1 MAKKRGGSLADV
13 FLSLPWILRV
23 LVAIF
28 FDFVLGII
36 RLIDGLMQGNIVKIL
51 LGILWIFYGL
61 GIGWILDIICVLLN
75 RRPFFF

>member
-1 MAKKRGGSLADV
+1 MAKKNGSSLANV
-13 FLSLPWILRV
+13 FLSLPWILQV

-36 RLIDGLMQGNIVKIL
+36 RLIDGCMQGDILKIL

-61 GIGWILDIICVLLN
+61 GIGWILDIICVLLKK
-75 RRPFFF
+75 RPFFF

>member
-51 LGILWIFYGL
+51 LGIL
-61 GIGWILDIICVLLN
+61 
-75 RRPFFF
+75 